1 MAAIDSASKYKK
13 RRARI
18 AEDKRLA
25 KLVRKGGKPWAI
37 APLKPKARRSQEKI
51 KTSPEMERAFKII
64 GSDRYP
70 SGSKIHFAEEG
81 YTYPYDHR
89 TKVHPGE
96 PRNLRTRKHAPS
108 GFSFRTKLDDAATG
122 NTRSK
127 DHVVEDARLKM
138 LAREEAIARKA
149 DYFGAGAMSRERES
163 RIARERAR
171 TKKQKAKATQKRNPN
186 R

>member
-1 MAAIDSASKYKK
+1 MATMALWTTGVRNKEKDMAAIDSASKSKK

-64 GSDRYP
+64 DSDRWSSP
-70 SGSKIHFAEEG
+70 AKVSFRDEG
-81 YTYPYDHR
+81 YTYPYDYR

-96 PRNLRTRKHAPS
+96 PGDMSTRKVRGS
-108 GFSFRTKLDDAATG
+108 GFSFQSKIDDTVTD
-122 NTRSK
+122 TRSK
-127 DHVVEDARLKM
+127 DHVIKDARLKM
-138 LAREEAIARKA
+138 LAREEAIARRVHKH
-149 DYFGAGAMSRERES
+149 GRPERK
-163 RIARERAR
+163 R
-171 TKKQKAKATQKRNPN
+171 KAKATQRRNPN